1 LVLGVSVY
9 DSDGVDDVESCLT
22 TFLFVGIHDVSSVN
36 PLSCLS
42 TSVPSQPTNDNDIII
57 IYDLFTNEIKQ

>member
-1 LVLGVSVY
+1 MN

-22 TFLFVGIHDVSSVN
+22 TVPFVGIHDVSLVN
-36 PLSCLS
+36 SLCCLS
-42 TSVPSQPTNDNDIII
+42 TSVPSQPTNDNDIMI

>member
-1 LVLGVSVY
+1 MN

-22 TFLFVGIHDVSSVN
+22 TISVVGIHDVSLVN
-36 PLSCLS
+36 PLCCLS
-42 TSVPSQPTNDNDIII
+42 TSVPSQPTNDNDIIV

>member
-1 LVLGVSVY
+1 MN

-22 TFLFVGIHDVSSVN
+22 TFPYVGIHDVSFVN
-36 PLSCLS
+36 PLCCLS
-42 TSVPSQPTNDNDIII
+42 TSVPSQPTNGNDIII

>member
-1 LVLGVSVY
+1 MN

-22 TFLFVGIHDVSSVN
+22 TFPLVGIHDVSLVN
-36 PLSCLS
+36 PLCSLS
-42 TSVPSQPTNDNDIII
+42 TSVPSQPTNDNNGIII